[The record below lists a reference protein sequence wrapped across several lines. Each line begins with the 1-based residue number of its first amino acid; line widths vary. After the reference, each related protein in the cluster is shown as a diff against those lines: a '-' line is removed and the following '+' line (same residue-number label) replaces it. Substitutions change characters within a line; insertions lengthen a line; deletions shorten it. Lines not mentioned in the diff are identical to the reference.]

1 MTNISTRDNINTSK
15 EREEMDMTREQCEKK
30 IENIRKNTTR
40 NGIFINKIL
49 FLFSEWVVDVVQF
62 GILIRTIEDGGVYQS
77 IYIPFEDIIEIK

>member
-1 MTNISTRDNINTSK
+1 MSRD
-15 EREEMDMTREQCEKK
+15 QCEKM
-30 IENIRKNTTR
+30 INSISCSSVR

-77 IYIPFEDIIEIK
+77 IYIPFEDVIEIK